1 MSSEALQPA
10 RSPAL
15 TVLTAG
21 LLGGAGDI
29 AYAILFY
36 RWWRDVPADRVLQS
50 VASGVY
56 GPASFQ
62 GGVPTAVAGAA
73 LHFFIAT
80 VAAGVFYLAATRMRM
95 LVRQPYLFGPLFGL
109 AMWLAMNFVVVPL
122 SAARAPT
129 FDDPMVVVTGI
140 LAHAFLF
147 GLPIALVTRAGLK
160 R

>member
-1 MSSEALQPA
+1 MSTEAVQPA

-29 AYAILFY
+29 TYAILFY
-36 RWWRDVPADRVLQS
+36 RWWKDASAERIFQS

-62 GGVPTAVAGAA
+62 GGVQTAAAGAA

-80 VAAGVFYLAATRMRM
+80 VAAGVFYAAATRLRM
-95 LVRQPYLFGPLFGL
+95 LARQPYLFGPLFGV

-122 SAARAPT
+122 SAARTPT
-129 FDDPMVVVTGI
+129 FDDPVVVVTGI

-160 R
+160 G

>member
-1 MSSEALQPA
+1 MSTDALQPA

-29 AYAILFY
+29 AYAVLFY
-36 RWWRDVPADRVLQS
+36 RWWRDVAPERVFQS
-50 VASGVY
+50 VASGLY
-56 GPASFQ
+56 GPEAFQ
-62 GGVPTAVAGAA
+62 GGIQTAVAGAA

-80 VAAGVFYLAATRMRM
+80 VAAGVFYLAAARVRSLTRR
-95 LVRQPYLFGPLFGL
+95 PYVFGPLFGL

-122 SAARAPT
+122 SAARTPT
-129 FDDPMVVVTGI
+129 FEDPVVVVTGI

-160 R
+160 A